1 MFLIDKKLS
10 VIAICTLVFLLPG
23 MNRNYASENLTEV
36 SSLKID
42 LWPEYDKPMVLV
54 MIDGW
59 IAESVELPIEVRLPV
74 MEGGS
79 VHMGCSITSAGV
91 HIHESFKE
99 GTDEDGDYVTFVL
112 RERQFHLEYY
122 YNPFRDTPFRRFDY
136 YFKSPFNIAAVQVEI
151 KEPLGST
158 GFILNPPSK
167 YPMKNRSGITI
178 HSLNIGKVKVGEGI
192 NITAEYS
199 KNDLVPT
206 NKRLNKSSPTVDTYK
221 FLTILFGSILFILL
235 GYAAFRWNSAPS
247 NTDKK
252 HKKKGKKHKTR
263 YQIKG
268 KSIKSARINFCFQCG
283 NELKPP
289 FHYCGVCGTKI
300 IMRKN

>member
-1 MFLIDKKLS
+1 MFLKNLRPVTFGIFIAVYLLS
-10 VIAICTLVFLLPG
+10 GAIQIHAT
-23 MNRNYASENLTEV
+23 ENLTEV
-36 SSLKID
+36 NSLKID

-74 MEGGS
+74 MEGGI
-79 VHMGCSITSAGV
+79 VHMGCSITSAGA

-99 GTDEDGDYVTFVL
+99 GTDEDGNYVTFVL
-112 RERQFHLEYY
+112 RERHFHLEYY
-122 YNPFRDTPFRRFDY
+122 YNSFRDTPFRKFDFQ
-136 YFKSPFNIAAVQVEI
+136 FKSPFNISNVQVEI

-178 HSLNIGKVKVGEGI
+178 HSINFGGVKIGEGI
-192 NITAEYS
+192 NLSAEYS
-199 KNDLVPT
+199 KGDLVPS
-206 NKRLNKSSPTVDTYK
+206 NKRNKISPPTVDTYK
-221 FLTILFGSILFILL
+221 LLTILFGSILFILL
-235 GYAAFRWNSAPS
+235 GYAAFRWSSAPS

-252 HKKKGKKHKTR
+252 RKKKSKKHKTR

-268 KSIKSARINFCFQCG
+268 ESIKSVRINFCSQCG
-283 NELKPP
+283 SELKSPAH
-289 FHYCGVCGTKI
+289 FCGVCGTKNQ
-300 IMRKN
+300 KFN

>member
-10 VIAICTLVFLLPG
+10 VIAIFTLVFLLPG
-23 MNRNYASENLTEV
+23 MNQNYANDNLTEV

-42 LWPEYDKPMVLV
+42 LWPEYYKPMVLV

-79 VHMGCSITSAGV
+79 VHMGCSVTSAGA

-99 GTDEDGDYVTFVL
+99 GTDEDGNYVTFVL

-122 YNPFRDTPFRRFDY
+122 YNSFRDTPFRKFDY

-167 YPMKNRSGITI
+167 YSMKNRSGITI
-178 HSLNIGKVKVGEGI
+178 HSLNFGKVKIGEEI
-192 NITAEYS
+192 NITAEYT
-199 KNDLVPT
+199 KGDLVPS
-206 NKRLNKSSPTVDTYK
+206 NQRNIKSLPTVDTYK
-221 FLTILFGSILFILL
+221 LLTILFGSILIILS
-235 GYAAFRWNSAPS
+235 GYAAFRWSSSSS

-252 HKKKGKKHKTR
+252 HKKKSKRHNNR
-263 YQIKG
+263 QHIMS
-268 KSIKSARINFCFQCG
+268 KSTNQNRINFCFQCG
-283 NELKPP
+283 NELKSP

-300 IMRKN
+300 TVRKN

>member
-1 MFLIDKKLS
+1 MLLRNPKLAA
-10 VIAICTLVFLLPG
+10 VAIFIFVFLLPG
-23 MNRNYASENLTEV
+23 MNQNYASENLTEV

-59 IAESVELPIEVRLPV
+59 IAESVELPIEVRLSV

-79 VHMGCSITSAGV
+79 VHMGCSITPAGG

-99 GTDEDGDYVTFVL
+99 GTDGDGNYVTFVL

-122 YNPFRDTPFRRFDY
+122 YNSFRDTPFRKFDY
-136 YFKSPFNIAAVQVEI
+136 YFKSPFNISNVQVEI

-167 YPMKNRSGITI
+167 FPMKNRSGITI
-178 HSLNIGKVKVGEGI
+178 HSLNIGEVKIGEEI
-192 NITAEYS
+192 IISAEYS
-199 KNDLVPT
+199 KNDLIPS
-206 NKRLNKSSPTVDTYK
+206 NKRVNKFSSTVDTYK

-235 GYAAFRWNSAPS
+235 GYAAFRWSSAPS

-252 HKKKGKKHKTR
+252 HKKKSKKHKNR
-263 YQIKG
+263 QPIMS
-268 KSIKSARINFCFQCG
+268 KSTDQNRINFCFQCG
-283 NELKPP
+283 NELKSP

-300 IMRKN
+300 TVRKN